1 MTAQVIHGDC
11 LEVMRG
17 FPDNYFDCCLTDPP
31 YGTTALHFDQTPIDL
46 PAWWAEVHR
55 VTKET
60 GVIVCFAAD
69 LFTVDLIQSNRKHYR
84 YRLVWEKTM
93 PTGFLDANRRP
104 LRAHE
109 DVLIFAR
116 RFKDSTYNP
125 QKRQGFEP
133 YRVESRRDQK
143 HYGGMADEARGCASS
158 GERHPITVLKF
169 GQGSNFAGK
178 DHPTQKPLD
187 LMQWLVA
194 TYTNPG
200 DRVLDPFAGSGSTG
214 AACVALGREFVGIEL
229 DPAYHAIAE
238 RRVRNAQPAL
248 LGAL

>member
-1 MTAQVIHGDC
+1 MSAQVIHGDC
-11 LEVMRG
+11 LEVMRR
-17 FPDNYFDCCLTDPP
+17 FPDGHFQAVITDPP
-31 YGTTALHFDQTPIDL
+31 YGTTALAFDQTPIDW

-55 VTKET
+55 VTAEA

-116 RFKDSTYNP
+116 RFKGSTYNTQRTSGHLP
-125 QKRQGFEP
+125 GKRTRAGGI
-133 YRVESRRDQK
+133 VA
-143 HYGGMADEARGCASS
+143 HYGTEGIAGRCDTDDT
-158 GERHPITVLKF
+158 RHPRSVLRF
-169 GQGSNFAGK
+169 GHDNTRAA
-178 DHPTQKPLD
+178 DYHPTQKPLA

-194 TYTNPG
+194 TYSNPG

-214 AACVALGREFVGIEL
+214 AACVALGREFVGVEL
-229 DPAYHAIAE
+229 DPTYHAVAS

-248 LGAL
+248 LGVS